1 MATCKRCKEETS
13 STHTNAD
20 IGFSDVC
27 DDCQREAWDAARAA
41 RAARR
46 AAALG
51 GGKA

>member
-1 MATCKRCKEETS
+1 MPTCKKCGEETS
-13 STHTNAD
+13 ATHTNAAV
-20 IGFSDVC
+20 GFDGVC

-46 AAALG
+46 AATLG